1 MAVEYQFTIDGVV
14 VPFTPGQTIMEAAA
28 AAQIYIPHL
37 CHHPEFTPHG
47 SCKLCTVNVNGRN
60 CSACTFPAGQDQQV
74 LNQTNELNTL
84 RQRIIQMLFVEGNHL
99 CPACE
104 KSGNCKLQAT
114 AYQLQMVDSHF
125 PHFYKAHKVDS
136 SHPDIMLDRNRCIF
150 CTLCV
155 RASRDMDG
163 KDLFAISG
171 RGINKH
177 LVINSPSGELH
188 DSGMETS
195 DRAADICPTGALLI
209 KRRGFAVPIGKRI
222 YDNHE
227 ICEDC
232 DAQ

>member
-1 MAVEYQFTIDGVV
+1 MTESQFTIDGVIV
-14 VPFTPGQTIMEAAA
+14 AFTEGQTIMEAASA
-28 AAQIYIPHL
+28 ANIYIPRL
-37 CHHPEFTPHG
+37 CHHPDFKPHG

-60 CSACTFPAGQDQQV
+60 CSACTFPAAFGQQV
-74 LNQTNELNTL
+74 LNQTTELNNL
-84 RQRIIQMLFVEGNHL
+84 RRRIIQMLFVEGNHL

-125 PHFYKAHKVDS
+125 PHFYRDSRVDS

-155 RASRDMDG
+155 RASRDIDG

-177 LVINSPSGELH
+177 LVINSASGELH
-188 DSGMETS
+188 DSGMTIT

-209 KRRGFAVPIGKRI
+209 KRQGFSIPIGKRI

-232 DAQ
+232 DE

>member
-1 MAVEYQFTIDGVV
+1 MTVESQFMIDGIN
-14 VPFTPGQTIMEAAA
+14 VPFTTGQTIMDAAA
-28 AAQIYIPHL
+28 AAHIYIPHL
-37 CHHPEFTPHG
+37 CHHPDFTPHG

-60 CSACTFPAGQDQQV
+60 CSACTFPAENGQQV
-74 LNQTNELNTL
+74 LNQTAELNTL
-84 RQRIIQMLFVEGNHL
+84 RKRIMQMLFIEGNHL

-114 AYQLQMVDSHF
+114 AYQLGMVDSHF
-125 PHFYKAHKVDS
+125 PHFYKAHEVDS

-155 RASRDMDG
+155 RASRDVDG

-177 LVINSPSGELH
+177 LVINSPSGALQ
-188 DSGMETS
+188 DSGMAVT

-209 KRRGFAVPIGKRI
+209 KHRGFAVPIGKRI
-222 YDNHE
+222 YDNHP
-227 ICEDC
+227 ICEDY
-232 DAQ
+232 DE